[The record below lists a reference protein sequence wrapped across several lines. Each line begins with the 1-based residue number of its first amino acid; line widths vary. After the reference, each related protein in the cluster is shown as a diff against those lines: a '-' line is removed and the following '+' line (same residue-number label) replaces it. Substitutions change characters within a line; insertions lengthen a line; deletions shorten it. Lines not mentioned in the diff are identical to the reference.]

1 MGIEPTWPAW
11 KAEALPLSYA
21 RIITVGRA
29 GFEPAKAVPTDLQSV
44 PFGRLGISPNRSE
57 LAAGVEPTTCG
68 LQNRCSAI
76 ELR

>member
-11 KAEALPLSYA
+11 KAGALPLSYA
-21 RIITVGRA
+21 RSLVGRA

-44 PFGRLGISPNRSE
+44 PFGRLGISPRHPE
-57 LAAGVEPTTCG
+57 LAGGIEPTTCG
-68 LQNRCSAI
+68 LQNRCSTI